1 MVSYLG
7 NSFCSFQFPN
17 RIETEANVMAYRG
30 IEYVTGVAMF
40 IAAFWVYDHMRY
52 ARGVYSDVRD
62 KPTPLK
68 TALRLNM
75 VSLMGVSFCLLLT
88 PWYELYRVRPWVAIM
103 GTVAW
108 AILWR
113 MVVRKG
119 LWRPWMIL
127 VWGAMLIAGGVYL
140 GGIPERFEGIY
151 LMTVLN
157 YAPTLYLYAVT
168 DKRTV
173 LYRMSAKQSY
183 AREDV
188 QVAAVLFVGGH
199 IYLYWGL
206 TEATAQ
212 FLESALANGQ
222 AVTLLT
228 ICVVLATYLVHLVRK
243 TWGARSAETQTSG
256 NVCVV
261 PIVGAA
267 PHELRIP
274 SKKRGAP
281 PA

>member
-1 MVSYLG
+1 
-7 NSFCSFQFPN
+7 
-17 RIETEANVMAYRG
+17 MAYRG

-140 GGIPERFEGIY
+140 GGIPERFY

-222 AVTLLT
+222 CAR
-228 ICVVLATYLVHLVRK
+228 H
-243 TWGARSAETQTSG
+243 GAREARRRKQVVMWCALCRSSALHHMSYVSHQ
-256 NVCVV
+256 
-261 PIVGAA
+261 
-267 PHELRIP
+267 
-274 SKKRGAP
+274 KREERP
-281 PA
+281 PLSRGQIINLCWRAFFAFCRLW